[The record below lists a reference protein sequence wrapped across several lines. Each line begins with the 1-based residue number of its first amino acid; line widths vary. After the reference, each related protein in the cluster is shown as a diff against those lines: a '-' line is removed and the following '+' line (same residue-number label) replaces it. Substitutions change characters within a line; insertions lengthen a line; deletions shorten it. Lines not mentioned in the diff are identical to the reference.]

1 MTFGTALSYMSIAA
15 DTYRM
20 ALNAVQ
26 RMNALVL

>member
-20 ALNAVQ
+20 GRRGQ